1 MSTRALVI
9 GAIGAG
15 CIAAVGV
22 GGFVAQRMTPDQAA
36 AESTPVAGP
45 GQATAEFPAAP
56 ADDVAAIEP
65 ESDPAPTRTPEP
77 PRRQTAPARPQAD
90 PAPPALVV
98 PDEPRVVPPAD
109 TRPRPEGDP
118 AAPPPLPPEPMGAP
132 PIATA
137 SSAAVPMGGTELP
150 PPPVPEQ
157 MATPPVEP
165 PRVED
170 RRFVELTVEKD
181 SVIGIRLEHDVSTDT
196 ARIEDRVTALVTRDV
211 LVDGRTAIPAGARL
225 EGNVALVE
233 RGGRFRERARLG
245 VRFTRLVLS
254 DDSVVRIQTETI
266 YRDGESP
273 TGEATSKI
281 GASAVIGAIL
291 GGVIGG
297 KKGAAIGGTAG
308 AAGGTAAVATGG
320 PNAATLAEGT
330 PLTVRLTDPVVL
342 LVERDDSGG

>member
-15 CIAAVGV
+15 CIAAAGV

-36 AESTPVAGP
+36 AEPAPVAAAD
-45 GQATAEFPAAP
+45 QASVESPAAP
-56 ADDVAAIEP
+56 FDDVATEP
-65 ESDPAPTRTPEP
+65 ESDPAPTTTPEP
-77 PRRQTAPARPQAD
+77 PRRLATPARPQPE
-90 PAPPALVV
+90 PAPPTLVV
-98 PDEPRVVPPAD
+98 PDEPPALRPAD
-109 TRPRPEGDP
+109 AGTRPEGDV
-118 AAPPPLPPEPMGAP
+118 AAPPPVPPAPIGAP
-132 PIATA
+132 AIATGT
-137 SSAAVPMGGTELP
+137 AAIPIGGTELP
-150 PPPVPEQ
+150 PPPAPEQ
-157 MATPPVEP
+157 MATPPAEP
-165 PRVED
+165 PPVDD

-181 SVIGIRLEHDVSTDT
+181 SVIGIRLEHDVSTNT

-233 RGGRFRERARLG
+233 PGGRFRERARLG

-254 DDSVVRIQTETI
+254 DDSVVRIETETI

-273 TGEATSKI
+273 AGEATSKI

-297 KKGAAIGGTAG
+297 RKGAAIGGTAG
-308 AAGGTAAVATGG
+308 AAGGTAAVAAGG
-320 PNAATLAEGT
+320 ANAATLTEGT

-342 LVERDDSGG
+342 LVERDNGGR